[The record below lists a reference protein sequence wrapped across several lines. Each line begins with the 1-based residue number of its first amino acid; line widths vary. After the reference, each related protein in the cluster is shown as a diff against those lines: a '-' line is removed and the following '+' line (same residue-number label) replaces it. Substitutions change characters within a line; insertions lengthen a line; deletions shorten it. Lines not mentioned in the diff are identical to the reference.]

1 MGEHLP
7 YKQRV
12 AGSSPAYS
20 TRYIMW
26 KTVARF
32 ISEPVYHEVQFMKFY
47 KATLENKDGKFTCSF
62 GEKYLWDY
70 SQKKK
75 VCFLKCKK
83 TSFGFSCQE
92 IEFLDN
98 NEEITS
104 WVETSGRESKE
115 KANQNKEALKKELSE
130 KAKIII
136 SLLEKE
142 TGNSWIIRIDSQPLS
157 IYLENSE
164 NSYIRFLISNFAK
177 NQVVL
182 DNNLAFNHL
191 KNVYVD
197 LTKIDIYHLF
207 KDIQERIKIIEK
219 LVY

>member
-1 MGEHLP
+1 
-7 YKQRV
+7 
-12 AGSSPAYS
+12 
-20 TRYIMW
+20 MW

-47 KATLENKDGKFTCSF
+47 KATLENIDGKFTCSF
-62 GEKYLWDY
+62 GEKYLRDY

-104 WVETSGRESKE
+104 WVETAGKE
-115 KANQNKEALKKELSE
+115 NKEVLKKELTE
-130 KAKIII
+130 RAKIII

-164 NSYIRFLISNFAK
+164 NSYLRFLISNFAK

-191 KNVYVD
+191 KNVYVN

>member
-1 MGEHLP
+1 
-7 YKQRV
+7 
-12 AGSSPAYS
+12 
-20 TRYIMW
+20 MW

-62 GEKYLWDY
+62 GEKYLQDY
-70 SQKKK
+70 SQEKK

-104 WVETSGRESKE
+104 WVETAGKESKE

-130 KAKIII
+130 KVKIIV

-142 TGNSWIIRIDSQPLS
+142 TGNSWTARIDSQPLS
-157 IYLENSE
+157 IYLENSD
-164 NSYIRFLISNFAK
+164 NPYLRFLISNFAK

-182 DNNLAFNHL
+182 DNNPALNHL

-207 KDIQERIKIIEK
+207 KDIKERTKIIEK
-219 LVY
+219 LIY

>member
-1 MGEHLP
+1 
-7 YKQRV
+7 
-12 AGSSPAYS
+12 
-20 TRYIMW
+20 MW

-62 GEKYLWDY
+62 GEKYLQDY
-70 SQKKK
+70 SQEKK

-142 TGNSWIIRIDSQPLS
+142 TRNNWTTRIDSQPLS

-164 NSYIRFLISNFAK
+164 NSYLRFLISNFAK

-219 LVY
+219 LIY

>member
-1 MGEHLP
+1 
-7 YKQRV
+7 
-12 AGSSPAYS
+12 
-20 TRYIMW
+20 MW
-26 KTVARF
+26 KTIARF

-62 GEKYLWDY
+62 GEKYLQDY
-70 SQKKK
+70 SQEKKI
-75 VCFLKCKK
+75 CFLKCKK

-92 IEFLDN
+92 IEFLDS

-104 WVETSGRESKE
+104 WVEIVGKESKE

-142 TGNSWIIRIDSQPLS
+142 TGNSWITRIDSQPLS

-164 NSYIRFLISNFAK
+164 NSYLRFLISNFAK

-219 LVY
+219 LIY